1 VINIHIVQLGTIAN
15 QDNSTH
21 YNIPGFFNM
30 AILGVEVKKL
40 VGKAIDKKD
49 DQRYSRGI
57 KLETFMQIA
66 LYQCDDGALKTA
78 ARTVYP
84 G

>member
-1 VINIHIVQLGTIAN
+1 MNIDIVQLDTIAN

-30 AILGVEVKKL
+30 AILCVEFKNL
-40 VGKAIDKKD
+40 VGKAIGKKE
-49 DQRYSRGI
+49 DQRYGRGI
-57 KLETFMQIA
+57 KQETFMQIA
-66 LYQCDDGALKTA
+66 LYQCDDGALKTT
-78 ARTVYP
+78 ARAVYP

>member
-1 VINIHIVQLGTIAN
+1 
-15 QDNSTH
+15 
-21 YNIPGFFNM
+21 M
-30 AILGVEVKKL
+30 AILCVEVKKL
-40 VGKAIDKKD
+40 VGKAIGKKD

-57 KLETFMQIA
+57 KQETFMQIS